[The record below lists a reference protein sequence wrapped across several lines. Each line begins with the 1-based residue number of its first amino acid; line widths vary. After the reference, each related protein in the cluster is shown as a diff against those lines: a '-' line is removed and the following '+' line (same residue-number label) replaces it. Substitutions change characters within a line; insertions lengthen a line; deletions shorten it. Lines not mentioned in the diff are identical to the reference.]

1 MENNSTSH
9 KSILSGISACCRR
22 AATHTR
28 RWARGS
34 VNGKIPAIAI
44 VMNALLAYSLL
55 IICQF
60 IFIFMNYDLYSEA
73 FQHNSWWLMA
83 KGSLLFDT
91 SAVCYLNIIYVI
103 CLLLPLHYK
112 EGRIMQGV
120 TKWTFIV
127 PNALGVIVN
136 LCDCVY
142 VPFTGRRTTWS
153 IFREFQNEDNMGTVI
168 GTAAIDHWWLVIICI
183 AIIWLIYR
191 LYTPAVKQCK
201 EAREIKRYYA
211 WHVALLLVVAPMLVF
226 GMRGGIGKAV
236 RPITLSNANAYVSSP
251 TEAPIVLNT
260 PFTIIRTIGKKAFK
274 EKHYYSESELVRI
287 FNPIQQFATR
297 ENPARKNVVVIIVE
311 SFGKEYIGAYNPR
324 KEGSLTPFLDSLIE
338 RSRSYAYS
346 YGNGKKSID
355 GMPSILSSIPM
366 FVEPFFTTEAS
377 LNKVSGIAG
386 ELKEIG
392 YNTAFFH
399 GAPNGSMGFQAFAN
413 AIGFDRYYGLDEYC
427 KAPGHN
433 GMDDHDGTW
442 AIWDEPFL
450 QYYAECMNDMQE
462 PFMTSVFTASSHDP
476 FNIPE
481 EYSDR
486 FQGGS
491 DPFLKCVQYTDYAL
505 ERFFEYAEK
514 QPWYQNTL
522 FVITADH
529 TNHSNEAR
537 YKTAAGW
544 FEVPVIFFS
553 PDGKEPFSPMID
565 EERIAQQIDIMPTI
579 LEYVGYD
586 RPFLA
591 FGKSL
596 ISTPAEDTYAV
607 NYTNGIYQFYQ
618 GENVLQ
624 FDGGDADRSTAM
636 YNLHKDPLMRNNILG
651 QNVVHEGM
659 ERKLKAIIQQYMSR
673 MVHDRLTPETDN
685 NKR

>member
-1 MENNSTSH
+1 MNPKEIFQNIRC
-9 KSILSGISACCRR
+9 KS
-22 AATHTR
+22 AAYCNKTWSWMR
-28 RWARGS
+28 KEMQERNLAVS
-34 VNGKIPAIAI
+34 IVLNIALAY
-44 VMNALLAYSLL
+44 ALL
-55 IICQF
+55 IVCQF
-60 IFIFMNYDLYSEA
+60 IFIFMNYNLYSEA
-73 FQHNSWWLMA
+73 FVHNSWWLLT

-91 SAVCYLNIIYVI
+91 SAVCYLNALYIL
-103 CLLLPLHYK
+103 CLLFPLHYK
-112 EGRIMQGV
+112 EGKIMQGI
-120 TKWTFIV
+120 TKWAFVI

-153 IFREFQNEDNMGTVI
+153 VFREFRNEENLGTVF
-168 GTAAIDHWWLVIICI
+168 GNAALDHWWLVLIGI
-183 AIIWLIYR
+183 AIIWFVYR
-191 LYTPAVKQCK
+191 LYTPAAKQYK
-201 EAREIKRYYA
+201 DNRELKRYYI
-211 WHVALLLVVAPMLVF
+211 WHLSALLIMAPMLVF
-226 GMRGGIGKAV
+226 GMRGGIGKDV

-260 PFTIIRTIGKKAFK
+260 PFTIIRTIGKKVFK
-274 EKHYYSESELVRI
+274 EKHYFEEDELVKI
-287 FNPIQQFATR
+287 FNPIQQFAPQ
-297 ENPARKNVVVIIVE
+297 EKPNRKNVVVIIVE

-324 KEGSLTPFLDSLIE
+324 SGGSLTPFLDSLIK
-338 RSRSYAYS
+338 RSRSYRYS

-377 LNKVSGIAG
+377 LNRVSGIAG
-386 ELKEIG
+386 ELGKIG

-413 AIGFDRYYGLDEYC
+413 ATGFDRYYGLDEYC
-427 KAPGHN
+427 DSPNHN

-450 QYYAECMNDMQE
+450 QYYAECMNGMQE

-476 FNIPE
+476 FNIPD
-481 EYSDR
+481 EYRGR
-486 FQGGS
+486 FRGGS

-505 ERFFEYAEK
+505 ERFFAYAER
-514 QPWYQNTL
+514 QPWYKNTL

-553 PDGKEPFSPMID
+553 PNGEAPFTPGMD
-565 EERIAQQIDIMPTI
+565 EEKIAQQIDIMPTV
-579 LEYVGYD
+579 LEYIGYD
-586 RPFLA
+586 KPFLA

-596 ISTPAEDTYAV
+596 ISTPAEETYAV
-607 NYTNGIYQFYQ
+607 NFTNEVHQYYQ
-618 GENVLQ
+618 GDYVLQ
-624 FDGGDADRSTAM
+624 FDGVEEDKSVAL
-636 YNLHKDPLMRNNILG
+636 YNLRNDQLMRNNILG
-651 QNVVHEGM
+651 QEAVQEDM
-659 ERKLKAIIQQYMSR
+659 ERKLKAIIQQYNNR
-673 MVHDRLTPETDN
+673 MLHDRLTPETDN
-685 NKR
+685 NKK

>member
-1 MENNSTSH
+1 MSPKEIFQNIRC
-9 KSILSGISACCRR
+9 KS
-22 AATHTR
+22 AAYCKKAWSWMR
-28 RWARGS
+28 KEIEEKNLAVS
-34 VNGKIPAIAI
+34 IALNI
-44 VMNALLAYSLL
+44 ALAYTLL
-55 IICQF
+55 IVCQF

-73 FQHNSWWLMA
+73 FAHNSWWLLT

-91 SAVCYLNIIYVI
+91 SAVCYLNALYIL
-103 CLLLPLHYK
+103 CLLFPLHYK
-112 EGRIMQGV
+112 EGKIMQSI
-120 TKWTFIV
+120 TKWAFVI

-153 IFREFQNEDNMGTVI
+153 VFREFRNEENLGTVF
-168 GTAAIDHWWLVIICI
+168 GNAALDHWWLVLIGI
-183 AIIWLIYR
+183 AIIWLVYR
-191 LYTPAVKQCK
+191 LYTPAIKQYTEK
-201 EAREIKRYYA
+201 REMKGYYI
-211 WHVALLLVVAPMLVF
+211 WHVSALLIMAPMLVF
-226 GMRGGIGKAV
+226 GMRGGIGKDV

-260 PFTIIRTIGKKAFK
+260 PFTIIRTIGKKVFK
-274 EKHYYSESELVRI
+274 EKHYFEEDELVKI
-287 FNPIQQFATR
+287 FNPIQQFVPQ
-297 ENPARKNVVVIIVE
+297 EKPNRKNIVVIIVE

-324 KEGSLTPFLDSLIE
+324 SGGSLTPFLDSLIK
-338 RSRSYAYS
+338 RSRSYRYS

-377 LNKVSGIAG
+377 LNRVSGIAG
-386 ELKEIG
+386 ELGKIG

-413 AIGFDRYYGLDEYC
+413 ATGFDRYYGLDEYC
-427 KAPGHN
+427 DSPDHN

-450 QYYAECMNDMQE
+450 QYYAECMNGMEE

-476 FNIPE
+476 FNIPD

-486 FQGGS
+486 FRGGS

-505 ERFFEYAEK
+505 ERFFAYAER
-514 QPWYQNTL
+514 QPWYKNTL

-553 PDGKEPFSPMID
+553 PNGEAPFTPGMD
-565 EERIAQQIDIMPTI
+565 EEKIAQQIDIMPTV
-579 LEYVGYD
+579 LEYIGYD
-586 RPFLA
+586 KLFLA

-596 ISTPAEDTYAV
+596 ISTPAEETYAV
-607 NYTNGIYQFYQ
+607 NFTNEVHQYYQ
-618 GENVLQ
+618 GDYVLQ
-624 FDGGDADRSTAM
+624 FDGVDGDKSVAL
-636 YNLHKDPLMRNNILG
+636 YNLRNDQLMRNNILG
-651 QNVVHEGM
+651 QETVQEDM
-659 ERKLKAIIQQYMSR
+659 ERKLKAIIQQYNNR
-673 MVHDRLTPETDN
+673 MLHDRLTPETDN
-685 NKR
+685 NKK